1 MPYAGNHSIQEAQV
15 GLQFH
20 HEFNQQEIELA
31 RGSVEVE
38 LKDVLPR
45 SAEIRGGSV
54 SVTVDLSSQDPQVR
68 PDSVVSNLAG
78 FQLSDVKGDGQP
90 SRVLRLAGNLL
101 SLNILD
107 YTGWATI
114 LSDSIKCFETAL
126 FQLPFAGNPVM
137 AYTLRY
143 IDRYTFN
150 GDPSEATAALLFVE
164 SNEYISK
171 HCFTAGSLW
180 HCHSGWFDSIN
191 AGRVLNNL
199 NISSGMMDLS
209 STVTID
215 HQTTLHLTLPRQ
227 SVGAVFATPER
238 SLGLE
243 AILDVLHDSN
253 KRILN
258 TLLRPE
264 MRAKI
269 GLYL

>member
-15 GLQFH
+15 ALQFH
-20 HEFNQQEIELA
+20 HEFDQREIELA
-31 RGSVEVE
+31 RGSVEAE

-101 SLNILD
+101 SLNILG

-114 LSDSIKCFETAL
+114 LSDSIRYYETAL
-126 FQLPFAGNPVM
+126 SQLAFAGNPVM
-137 AYTLRY
+137 AYSLRY

-150 GDPSEATAALLFVE
+150 GDPSEATAALLFAE

-171 HCFTAGSLW
+171 HCFAAGSLW

-199 NISSGMMDLS
+199 NISSGMMDAS

-215 HQTTLHLTLPRQ
+215 HQATLHLMTPRQ
-227 SVGAVFATPER
+227 SIRAVFAPPDG
-238 SLGLE
+238 SLDLN
-243 AILDVLHDSN
+243 AVLDVLHDNN
-253 KRILN
+253 KSILN
-258 TLLRPE
+258 AMLRPE

-269 GLYL
+269 GL